1 MSPEALQSPPAPAA
15 VLPVTV
21 APGVVFGAREV
32 VVIAGPCA
40 VEGPEML
47 RQTAL
52 AVKRAGARMLRGGA
66 WKPRTSPHSFQGL
79 GDPAL
84 DLLAE
89 AGREAGLPVVT
100 EVVDP
105 RQVEP
110 AARQAQMLQIGSRNM
125 QNYALL
131 AEVGLTRLPVLLKRG
146 FAATVRE
153 LLLAAE
159 HVRAR
164 GNEAVVLCERG
175 IRTFETS
182 ARFTLDL
189 AAVPVLKRESHL
201 PVIVDPSHAGGHAFL
216 VTPLA
221 RAGIAAGADGL
232 MVEVHPAPATARCDG
247 EQALTPAGFVEL
259 MRQVQG
265 CAAVLGRADGPRSDG
280 VAS

>member
-21 APGVVFGAREV
+21 APGIVFGAREV

-40 VEGPEML
+40 VEGREML

-216 VTPLA
+216 VAPLA

-247 EQALTPAGFVEL
+247 EQALTPAGFAEL
-259 MRQVQG
+259 MRQVQR
-265 CAAVLGRADGPRSDG
+265 CASVLGRADGPRADG
-280 VAS
+280 LAS